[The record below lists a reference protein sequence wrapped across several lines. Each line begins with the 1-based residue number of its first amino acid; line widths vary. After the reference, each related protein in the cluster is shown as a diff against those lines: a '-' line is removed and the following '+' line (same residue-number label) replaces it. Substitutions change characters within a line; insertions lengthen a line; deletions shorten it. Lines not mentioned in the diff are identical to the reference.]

1 MKYFFDES
9 LKKKTDEGIE
19 ERKKKL
25 MGSSNANE
33 PKNTELKG
41 LVQGLCDQVKL
52 DEDFRNAKIW
62 FEYNSDSKKED
73 VLKKLMPG
81 KSLDEIREIMKVR
94 ESENNPFFT
103 TQGFESTF
111 ERLVDLYS
119 RS

>member
-1 MKYFFDES
+1 
-9 LKKKTDEGIE
+9 
-19 ERKKKL
+19 
-25 MGSSNANE
+25 MGSNNANE

-119 RS
+119 KS

>member
-1 MKYFFDES
+1 
-9 LKKKTDEGIE
+9 
-19 ERKKKL
+19 

-119 RS
+119 KS